1 MRLSPNSRAAT
12 YARLRRAA
20 SADISRKYVVSS
32 SSQFVMFS
40 TASGGVRR
48 NRLSDFVSVKSNGK
62 IAMKLDDGDSLVNVA
77 ICTEHQDVLLAGQRG
92 KSIRFPVTDVRV
104 FAGRDSTGVRGMR
117 LESGDRVISMAI
129 LNHVDATAEERDAYV
144 RHANAMRRAEEEG
157 ASGTDVGGGGL
168 LSEERLA
175 QLAAAEQF
183 ILTLSKDGLGKRTS
197 AYEFRAMGRGNQ
209 GVAAID
215 VSRAGGASAQ
225 LAASFAVQDGD
236 QLMLVTDGGTLI
248 RTSVDEIRIAGRTT
262 RGVFV
267 FRVAEGEQIVS
278 VARLDDPGS
287 DETDELDASDEGDNT
302 QDGGDAPPTAG
313 EGPAP
318 TED

>member
-1 MRLSPNSRAAT
+1 
-12 YARLRRAA
+12 
-20 SADISRKYVVSS
+20 
-32 SSQFVMFS
+32 
-40 TASGGVRR
+40 
-48 NRLSDFVSVKSNGK
+48 
-62 IAMKLDDGDSLVNVA
+62 
-77 ICTEHQDVLLAGQRG
+77 
-92 KSIRFPVTDVRV
+92 
-104 FAGRDSTGVRGMR
+104 VRGMR

-129 LNHVDATAEERDAYV
+129 LNHVDASAEERDAYV

-215 VSRAGGASAQ
+215 VSRAGGENARV
-225 LAASFAVQDGD
+225 AASFAVQAGD
-236 QLMLVTDGGTLI
+236 QLMLVTDAGMMI

-278 VARLDDPGS
+278 VARLDDPGN
-287 DETDELDASDEGDNT
+287 DEDDEDGGVNG
-302 QDGGDAPPTAG
+302 GGDADG
-313 EGPAP
+313 DSDAP
-318 TED
+318 STEE